1 VLCSVSLLFRNVSGE
16 RSFEEVRNERSSGGL
31 LAIKKEEYRVYSA
44 TLVNVYSERETQDF

>member
-1 VLCSVSLLFRNVSGE
+1 MLCSVSLLFRNVSGE